1 MAGASKL
8 MLILARMNPAMYD
21 ALIPHSH
28 VTAVP
33 HVTAMARMSTAGA
46 PGEEVML
53 NPQPLPPRDAFL
65 VASAEAAHDIARA
78 AIAAEAAGGSARAV
92 IASAMDEWCGTP
104 RPWPWPW
111 PWPGPWS
118 TNGGD
123 PEPHPDW
130 DYDASRLV
138 GSLTL
143 ASVAARMK
151 YGDARIAIEQGA
163 EQLLETAL
171 AAEVMAPSH

>member
-1 MAGASKL
+1 MASASKL
-8 MLILARMNPAMYD
+8 MLILARM
-21 ALIPHSH
+21 
-28 VTAVP
+28 
-33 HVTAMARMSTAGA
+33 
-46 PGEEVML
+46 
-53 NPQPLPPRDAFL
+53 RDAFL

-78 AIAAEAAGGSARAV
+78 AIAAAASGGSARAV
-92 IASAMDEWCGTP
+92 ISGAMDEWCGTP

-118 TNGGD
+118 TNGSD
-123 PEPHPDW
+123 PEPPPDW